1 MAGYE
6 GILGKV
12 KLLLTANVQDLLN
25 KALNT
30 NKPAVFDEQV
40 NLLQGSLEKIT
51 VCLGE
56 SIGREKTLAREI
68 AELKEQLADLDG
80 EIDRLLEIEER
91 EGDPVRRASIST
103 LATNRQSKHNS
114 DSQILELKEEQ
125 LEDVKEQTAQLQDAK
140 IKLAARIDMLRAQK
154 TRLVALISER
164 KAAEAQGKAL
174 STADLL
180 SRFSPEG
187 LIREEQEAVER
198 ARGIVIARTST
209 VEQQLDDLLGNDMLQ
224 RQLEE
229 RRARRKLLPSP

>member
-6 GILGKV
+6 GVLGKV

-30 NKPAVFDEQV
+30 NKPAVFDEQI
-40 NLLQGSLEKIT
+40 NQLNGSLEKIT

-68 AELKEQLADLDG
+68 AEHKEQLETVDG
-80 EIDRLLEIEER
+80 EIDRLLALEDKET
-91 EGDPVRRASIST
+91 DPARKASIAA
-103 LATNRQSKHNS
+103 LATNRQANFNS
-114 DSQILELKEEQ
+114 LSQILELKEEQ
-125 LEDVKEQTAQLQDAK
+125 LEEVRGQTAQLQDAK

-154 TRLVALISER
+154 TRLMALISER

-174 STADLL
+174 STADIL
-180 SRFSPEG
+180 SRFSPEA

-198 ARGIVIARTST
+198 ARGIVTARSST
-209 VEQQLDDLLGNDMLQ
+209 VEQQLDDLLGNDLLQ

-229 RRARRKLLPSP
+229 RRSRQKLLSS

>member
-12 KLLLTANVQDLLN
+12 RLLLTANIQDLLN
-25 KALNT
+25 RALNT
-30 NKPAVFDEQV
+30 NKPAVFDEQI
-40 NLLQGSLEKIT
+40 NQLLGGLEKIT

-68 AELKEQLADLDG
+68 GELREQVERIDG
-80 EIDRLLEIEER
+80 EIDRLLELEQKES
-91 EGDPVRRASIST
+91 DPSRRASISA
-103 LATNRQSKHNS
+103 LAANRQANFNS
-114 DSQILELKEEQ
+114 LNQVLELKEEQ
-125 LEDVKEQTAQLQDAK
+125 AEDVQAQTAQLQDAK

-154 TRLVALISER
+154 TRLVALIGER

-180 SRFSPEG
+180 SRFSPEQ
-187 LIREEQEAVER
+187 LIRDEQESVER
-198 ARGIVIARTST
+198 ARGIVTARTST
-209 VEQQLDDLLGNDMLQ
+209 IDQQLDDLLGNDELQ

-229 RRARRKLLPSP
+229 RRARRQLPAG